1 MSVRV
6 HRSQRSR
13 HLVLR
18 VSTGELLPDALVAR
32 LGEERVTCGWI
43 RASGVLTDVELRAF
57 DATAG
62 GLGTP
67 RRIAGPVQ
75 VLALEGSVGLV
86 AGVPGVSL
94 RALLAR
100 EGDRGLETLAG
111 EISIARAVALE
122 VLVTV
127 LEDLSLERALDELA
141 GVWLLDSRAPA
152 AGTLEVRGWS
162 TAVDASVSPD
172 RGPPML
178 SRSAAATAA
187 GRELVKGAAVHEVQA
202 AQFATVQIPQR
213 PARPTM
219 DHDTTTLVPEA
230 GDVVDHFAFGR
241 CDVVRSEN
249 DRLHLR
255 VHKDGRIR
263 EIALEMLRVTR
274 LEDDGGPRRF
284 KLERR
289 I

>member
-1 MSVRV
+1 MTVRV
-6 HRSQRSR
+6 YRSERCR

-18 VSTGELLPDALVAR
+18 ASAGEVLPDFILAKLS
-32 LGEERVTCGWI
+32 EERVACGWI
-43 RASGVLTDVELRAF
+43 RASGVLADVELRAF
-57 DATAG
+57 DAKLG
-62 GLGTP
+62 GPGNP

-86 AGVPGVSL
+86 DGEPGISL

-111 EISIARAVALE
+111 EITAARTVALE
-122 VLVTV
+122 IFVTV
-127 LEDLSLERALDELA
+127 LEDLALEGAIDKSA
-141 GVWLLDSRAPA
+141 GVWLLGSAGAPPA
-152 AGTLEVRGWS
+152 KPEGRGWS
-162 TAVDASVSPD
+162 TAIDVSAETD
-172 RGPPML
+172 RDPPAPP
-178 SRSAAATAA
+178 RAAAAPTYPT
-187 GRELVKGAAVHEVQA
+187 QA
-202 AQFATVQIPQR
+202 ATQFATVQIPQR
-213 PARPTM
+213 PARPQRELEAA
-219 DHDTTTLVPEA
+219 TLVPEA

-241 CDVVRSEN
+241 CDVVRSEG

-263 EIALEMLRVTR
+263 EIALEMLRVTQ
-274 LEDDGGPRRF
+274 LEGDGESHQF

>member
-6 HRSQRSR
+6 HRSERSR

-18 VSTGELLPDALVAR
+18 ATAGDMLPDSILAKLS
-32 LGEERVTCGWI
+32 EERVACGWI
-43 RASGVLTDVELRAF
+43 RASGVLADVELRAF
-57 DATAG
+57 DPHLG
-62 GLGTP
+62 GLGAA
-67 RRIAGPVQ
+67 RRIAGPVH
-75 VLALEGSVGLV
+75 VLALEGSIGLV
-86 AGVPGVSL
+86 DGLPGVSF
-94 RALLAR
+94 RALRAR
-100 EGDRGLETLAG
+100 EGDHGLETLAG
-111 EISIARAVALE
+111 DIAAARVVALE

-127 LEDLSLERALDELA
+127 LDDLSLGRALDDAA
-141 GVWLLDSRAPA
+141 GVWLLDSSVATAPPGQA
-152 AGTLEVRGWS
+152 AQGATSSGGRNWA
-162 TAVDASVSPD
+162 TAVDASARPD
-172 RGPPML
+172 REPPLL
-178 SRSAAATAA
+178 SRSATAPTPATA
-187 GRELVKGAAVHEVQA
+187 
-202 AQFATVQIPQR
+202 QFTTVQIPQR
-213 PARPTM
+213 PVRLIVEPEIAA
-219 DHDTTTLVPEA
+219 LVPEA

-274 LEDDGGPRRF
+274 LEGEPGARHF

>member
-1 MSVRV
+1 MSFRV
-6 HRSQRSR
+6 HRSERSR

-18 VSTGELLPDALVAR
+18 ASAGDGLPDALVAK
-32 LGEERVTCGWI
+32 LSEEHVTCGWI
-43 RASGVLTDVELRAF
+43 RASGVLADVELRAF
-57 DATAG
+57 DAELG
-62 GLGTP
+62 GLGAA
-67 RRIAGPVQ
+67 RRIAGPVH

-86 AGVPGVSL
+86 DGVPGVSL

-100 EGDRGLETLAG
+100 EGDHGLETMAG
-111 EISIARAVALE
+111 EITAARTVALE

-127 LEDLSLERALDELA
+127 LEDLSLGRALDPTA
-141 GVWLLDSRAPA
+141 GVWLLDSAATPVRAP
-152 AGTLEVRGWS
+152 EVRTWT
-162 TAVDASVSPD
+162 TAVDASAHVD
-172 RGPPML
+172 REPPLL
-178 SRSAAATAA
+178 SRAVTAPVPATA
-187 GRELVKGAAVHEVQA
+187 
-202 AQFATVQIPQR
+202 QFTTVQIPQR
-213 PARPTM
+213 PARPSM
-219 DHDTTTLVPEA
+219 DLDTTTLVPEA

-241 CDVVRSEN
+241 CDVVRSEG

-274 LEDDGGPRRF
+274 LEGDSEPRRF

>member
-6 HRSQRSR
+6 HRSARSR

-18 VSTGELLPDALVAR
+18 VYAGELLPDALVAR
-32 LGEERVTCGWI
+32 LSEERVACGWI

-57 DATAG
+57 DAMAG
-62 GLGTP
+62 GPGTP

-141 GVWLLDSRAPA
+141 GVWLLDSPAPA
-152 AGTLEVRGWS
+152 VAAPEVRGWS
-162 TAVDASVSPD
+162 TAVDASHPPD
-172 RGPPML
+172 RGPPVL
-178 SRSAAATAA
+178 SRSATGAAA
-187 GRELVKGAAVHEVQA
+187 GPKGTAVHEVQA
-202 AQFATVQIPQR
+202 APFATVQIPQR
-213 PARPTM
+213 PARPAM
-219 DHDTTTLVPEA
+219 DHDTAALVPET